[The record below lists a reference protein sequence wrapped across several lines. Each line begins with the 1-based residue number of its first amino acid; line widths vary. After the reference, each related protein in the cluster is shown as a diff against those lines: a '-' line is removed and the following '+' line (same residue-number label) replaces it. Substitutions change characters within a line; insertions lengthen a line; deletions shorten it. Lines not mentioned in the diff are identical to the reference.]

1 MTLSHN
7 LEQIGFEIERFHHEV
22 ATGGIQEVNYKYAD
36 LLHAGDD
43 MQAFKYIVRNT
54 AEAHGQTA
62 TFMPKP
68 LAGDGGS
75 GMHAHQ
81 SLWKDGKPLFYDE
94 TGYAGLSGCRPLLHR
109 RPPQARTSSPG
120 FNQPTVNS
128 YRRLYSGFEAPV
140 NLRLFPV
147 QPLGCHPHP
156 TDRR

>member
-1 MTLSHN
+1 
-7 LEQIGFEIERFHHEV
+7 HHEV
-22 ATGGIQEVNYKYAD
+22 ATGGIQEVNYKYSD

-94 TGYAGLSGCRPLLHR
+94 TGYAGLSDIARYYIGGLLNHA
-109 RPPQARTSSPG
+109 PAVLALT
-120 FNQPTVNS
+120 NPTVNS
-128 YRRLYSGFEAPV
+128 YPSLSSGFETSLHLAPSQSHPSAHI
-140 NLRLFPV
+140 RL
-147 QPLGCHPHP
+147 PLTVDNTP
-156 TDRR
+156 